1 VLSTSKDACDHLSQS
16 YETYRAL
23 KAPKPTYQ
31 QFITENAIAEEWWRN
46 RLRLLQLLGRTHGAA
61 STYDVTAVLQ
71 RLSPYEKELV
81 PEMIILD
88 GRQGRHEQALR
99 LLTHGLGDYDTA
111 INYCLLGGT
120 SISLGTPPK
129 EANITREHQTTLFGY
144 LLIEFLRIQDVS
156 DRVEQTG
163 GLLERF
169 GGWFDV
175 GYVRNP
181 SIKRQLRFRRR
192 YRKLLT
198 HSLIGF
204 ECHPRLVVH

>member
-1 VLSTSKDACDHLSQS
+1 MFRS

-23 KAPKPTYQ
+23 KPPKPTYQ

-46 RLRLLQLLGRTHGAA
+46 RLRLLQLLGRAHGVA
-61 STYDVTAVLQ
+61 SAFDVSAILK

-99 LLTHGLGDYDTA
+99 LLTHDLGDYDTA

-120 SISLGTPPK
+120 SIFHTSSSTSTK
-129 EANITREHQTTLFGY
+129 EEGITREDQATLFGY
-144 LLIEFLRIQDVS
+144 LLTEFLSIDDVS

-169 GGWFDV
+169 GGWLDV
-175 GYVRNP
+175 GYVRN
-181 SIKRQLRFRRR
+181 
-192 YRKLLT
+192 
-198 HSLIGF
+198 
-204 ECHPRLVVH
+204 HPRNTAII